1 VVFYT
6 YRGIIKALN
15 GVELWL
21 NEEERLGIVGETGC
35 GKSVTALSIMRLIE
49 QPGEIVSGNV
59 LFNNQDLLKLDEN
72 EMDKIRGKKIS
83 MIFQEPIAALNPVF
97 KVGFQIAETIAHSRE
112 ITVKDAYS
120 QVPEALEMVG
130 LDWQRTKDLYPHELS
145 GGMAQRVMIAMALA
159 ARPKL
164 LIADEP
170 TSALDVTIQAQILEL
185 LDKLVTVGK
194 NAVIL
199 ITHDLGIA
207 SEFCDRVAVMYAGNV
222 IEVAKSEEI
231 FNNPL
236 HPYSKG
242 LIESIP
248 VIDKSRDLK
257 GIAGTVPDL
266 VDPPSGCRFHPRCN
280 RAFDKCSSELPS
292 LLEIEPDHFVA
303 CHLYN

>member
-1 VVFYT
+1 
-6 YRGIIKALN
+6 
-15 GVELWL
+15 
-21 NEEERLGIVGETGC
+21 
-35 GKSVTALSIMRLIE
+35 
-49 QPGEIVSGNV
+49 
-59 LFNNQDLLKLDEN
+59 
-72 EMDKIRGKKIS
+72 
-83 MIFQEPIAALNPVF
+83 
-97 KVGFQIAETIAHSRE
+97 
-112 ITVKDAYS
+112 
-120 QVPEALEMVG
+120 
-130 LDWQRTKDLYPHELS
+130 
-145 GGMAQRVMIAMALA
+145 
-159 ARPKL
+159 
-164 LIADEP
+164 
-170 TSALDVTIQAQILEL
+170 
-185 LDKLVTVGK
+185 
-194 NAVIL
+194 
-199 ITHDLGIA
+199 THDLGIA

>member
-6 YRGIIKALN
+6 YRGVIKALN

-112 ITVKDAYS
+112 ITIKDAYS

-236 HPYSKG
+236 HPYTKG